1 MTNSNLETNLKIIEE
16 LTKIIENNPE
26 WRFQQILWNCGI
38 ICRNYNDQDEL
49 EIEDKFYEN
58 SEITLNTLQKYSSEI
73 KKINS
78 SIKT

>member
-1 MTNSNLETNLKIIEE
+1 MTNSNLETNLKIVEV

-26 WRFQQILWNCGI
+26 WRFQQTLWNCGI
-38 ICRNYNDQDEL
+38 ISRNYNDQDEL

-73 KKINS
+73 KK
-78 SIKT
+78 